1 MSFWNVKVDYKDAR
15 KVLVIPN
22 ITNASNI
29 EKDSFVDVLYNHIIA
44 LDKVGEYFWHVI
56 LPKPVRKL
64 NLENVKQHIA
74 PFSGDMMNQ
83 RAFPPLDLIKIMK
96 DVEYDVI
103 YSHLS
108 DWPQVGRY
116 SKWGTSIYG
125 YQHWFEGGSKHLPC
139 NGVDRRDGKAKWL
152 WLPIELL
159 GISQMKVC
167 YLNTQDQKNRVL
179 KEAGELFND
188 EFVKK
193 LDNILT
199 VWNLGVEKSKIIDNP
214 SENKRKIIVFNH
226 RAAAYKGYPKFLELM
241 REYRKRRDDFVVW
254 VPQLNGQSPESWI
267 DNSKSP
273 KYEYYQRLQDCM
285 VGIQMRQ
292 SNYGWSVSGTD
303 CLMNG
308 TPMVWQ
314 ESDCYREIDPNGL
327 FWNKKVDFF
336 NILDKILD
344 NDDYRNELEIKAIER
359 AHELSTNEDK
369 MIKELHKNLSN

>member
-1 MSFWNVKVDYKDAR
+1 MSFWEVKVDYKNAR

-44 LDKVGEYFWHVI
+44 LDKVGDYFWNVI
-56 LPKPVRKL
+56 LPKPVIKL

-83 RAFPPLDLIKIMK
+83 RAFPPLDLIKIMR

-103 YSHLS
+103 YSHLP
-108 DWPQVGRY
+108 DWVQTGRY
-116 SKWGTSIYG
+116 KNSINTKVIG
-125 YQHWFEGGSKHLPC
+125 YCHWWEMKSC
-139 NGVDRRDGKAKWL
+139 NGIDRRAGKAKWM

-159 GISQMKVC
+159 GISQMDTC

-179 KEAGELFND
+179 LEAKELFND
-188 EFVKK
+188 TFVKK
-193 LDNILT
+193 LDNILK
-199 VWNLGVEKSKIIDNP
+199 VWNLGVSESKIIDNP
-214 SENKRKIIVFNH
+214 SKAKRNIIVFNH

-241 REYRKRRDDFVVW
+241 REYRKQRQDFTVW
-254 VPQLNGQSPESWI
+254 VPQLSGQSPESWI

-273 KYEYYQRLQDCM
+273 KHEYYQRLQDCI

-303 CLMNG
+303 CMMNG

-336 NILDKILD
+336 KILDKILD
-344 NDDYRNELEIKAIER
+344 DTTYRNELDLKAIQR
-359 AHELSTNEDK
+359 ATELSQNEATMIDK
-369 MIKELHKNLSN
+369 LHKKLNS

>member
-1 MSFWNVKVDYKDAR
+1 MIQFWEVKVDYKNAR

-44 LDKVGEYFWHVI
+44 LDKVGDYFWNVI
-56 LPKPVRKL
+56 LPKPVIKL

-83 RAFPPLDLIKIMK
+83 RAFPPLDLIKIMR

-103 YSHLS
+103 YSHLP
-108 DWPQVGRY
+108 DWVQVGRY
-116 SKWGTSIYG
+116 KNSINTKVIG
-125 YQHWFEGGSKHLPC
+125 YCHWWEMKSC
-139 NGVDRRDGKAKWL
+139 NGIDRRAGKAKWM
-152 WLPIELL
+152 WLPVELL
-159 GISQMKVC
+159 GISQMDTC

-179 KEAGELFND
+179 LEAKELFND
-188 EFVKK
+188 SFVHK
-193 LDNILT
+193 LDNILK
-199 VWNLGVEKSKIIDNP
+199 VWNLGVSESKIIDNP
-214 SENKRKIIVFNH
+214 SKAKRNIIVFNH

-241 REYRKRRDDFVVW
+241 REYRKQRQDFTVW
-254 VPQLNGQSPESWI
+254 VPQLSGQSPESWI

-273 KYEYYQRLQDCM
+273 KHEYYQRLQDCI

-303 CLMNG
+303 CMMNG

-336 NILDKILD
+336 KILDKILD
-344 NDDYRNELEIKAIER
+344 DTTYRNELDLKAIQR
-359 AHELSTNEDK
+359 ATELSQNEATMIDK
-369 MIKELHKNLSN
+369 LHKKLNS

>member
-1 MSFWNVKVDYKDAR
+1 MSFWEVKVDYKNAR

-44 LDKVGEYFWHVI
+44 LDKVGDYFWNVI
-56 LPKPVRKL
+56 LPKPVIKL

-83 RAFPPLDLIKIMK
+83 RAFPPLDLIKIMR

-103 YSHLS
+103 YSHLP
-108 DWPQVGRY
+108 DWVQTGRY
-116 SKWGTSIYG
+116 KNSINTKVIG
-125 YQHWFEGGSKHLPC
+125 YCHWWEMKSC
-139 NGVDRRDGKAKWL
+139 NGIDRRAGKAKWM

-159 GISQMKVC
+159 GISQMDTC

-179 KEAGELFND
+179 NEANELFND
-188 EFVKK
+188 TFVKK
-193 LDNILT
+193 LDNILK
-199 VWNLGVEKSKIIDNP
+199 VWNLGVSESKIIDNP
-214 SENKRKIIVFNH
+214 SKAKRNIIVFNH

-241 REYRKRRDDFVVW
+241 REYRKQRQDFTVW
-254 VPQLNGQSPESWI
+254 VPQLSGQSPESWI

-273 KYEYYQRLQDCM
+273 KHEYYQRLQDCI

-303 CLMNG
+303 CMMNG

-336 NILDKILD
+336 KILDKILD
-344 NDDYRNELEIKAIER
+344 DTTYRNELDLKAIQR
-359 AHELSTNEDK
+359 ATELSQNEAK
-369 MIKELHKNLSN
+369 MIEKLHKKLNS